1 MKILKISHIGV
12 AVEGLAE
19 ALALW
24 EKTLGLEA
32 GEREAVPSM
41 FLNTAKL
48 RLGEAY
54 VELLESTDPEG
65 PVGRFIASRG
75 PGIHHICVEVEDLA
89 VALAELKN
97 AGYRLLDEEPRIGA
111 GGAKIAFVH
120 PKSCGGVLLELTER
134 RRCPSSK

>member
-1 MKILKISHIGV
+1 MKTFKISHIGI
-12 AVEGLAE
+12 AVENLAE

-24 EKTLGLEA
+24 EKTLGLDA
-32 GEREAVPSM
+32 GVTEAVPSM
-41 FLNTAKL
+41 SLNVAKL
-48 RLGEAY
+48 RLGEAD

-65 PVGRFIASRG
+65 PVGRFIATRG
-75 PGIHHICVEVEDLA
+75 PGIHHICAEVEDLA
-89 VALAELKN
+89 GALAELKS